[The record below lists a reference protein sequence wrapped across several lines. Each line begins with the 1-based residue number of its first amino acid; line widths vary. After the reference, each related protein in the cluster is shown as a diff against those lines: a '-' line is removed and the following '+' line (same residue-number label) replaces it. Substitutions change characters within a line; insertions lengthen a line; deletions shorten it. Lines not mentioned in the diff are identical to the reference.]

1 MSVTLAQ
8 IDRRVDSAQ
17 ELESVTHTMKGMA
30 AVSVRHFERAA
41 DAMGI
46 YESTLDRGLQV
57 VARHLDADDVAWER
71 HSRFPPRRSAVIVFG
86 SNQGLCG
93 PVNRQVARHA
103 AEVVAA
109 CPTSVFEVV
118 AVGFRLSSEL
128 ELTGVPPDVVLELPN
143 SVDGIS
149 PRAAELLVRID
160 RWRRADPNPAVH
172 LVFPSFRGRH
182 GSFEPAERP
191 LLPFDT
197 ARLRELVGQPWP
209 GRSLPTY
216 TVGRTELLATLV
228 RQSVFAGLTRTFAQ
242 AMASVAASRLVAM
255 DNAQHDVEERLAEL
269 HRERH
274 RLRQAAVTEE
284 LLDVISGFEAM
295 RE

>member
-1 MSVTLAQ
+1 MSVTMAQ

-109 CPTSVFEVV
+109 CPTSVSRWWQWGS
-118 AVGFRLSSEL
+118 ASAPSWNSPGFRPTWCSSCPTASTESAR
-128 ELTGVPPDVVLELPN
+128 GQQNCSYV
-143 SVDGIS
+143 SIAGG
-149 PRAAELLVRID
+149 
-160 RWRRADPNPAVH
+160 ADPNPAVH

-182 GSFEPAERP
+182 AGFEPADRP

-255 DNAQHDVEERLAEL
+255 DNAQRDVEERLAEL

>member
-1 MSVTLAQ
+1 MSVTMAQ

-149 PRAAELLVRID
+149 PRQQNCSYVSIAGGAPIPTQLFTWSFPASAGVMPVSNPLIARCCLSTPLVSVSWSVNLGQAGACPPTPSGVPSCSQ
-160 RWRRADPNPAVH
+160 RWFAN
-172 LVFPSFRGRH
+172 
-182 GSFEPAERP
+182 
-191 LLPFDT
+191 
-197 ARLRELVGQPWP
+197 
-209 GRSLPTY
+209 RSSL
-216 TVGRTELLATLV
+216 G
-228 RQSVFAGLTRTFAQ
+228 
-242 AMASVAASRLVAM
+242 
-255 DNAQHDVEERLAEL
+255 
-269 HRERH
+269 
-274 RLRQAAVTEE
+274 
-284 LLDVISGFEAM
+284 
-295 RE
+295 

>member
-1 MSVTLAQ
+1 LRRCCRHQ
-8 IDRRVDSAQ
+8 IPADLTQRLVHRHELSA
-17 ELESVTHTMKGMA
+17 
-30 AVSVRHFERAA
+30 
-41 DAMGI
+41 
-46 YESTLDRGLQV
+46 
-57 VARHLDADDVAWER
+57 ER

-182 GSFEPAERP
+182 AGFEPADRP

-255 DNAQHDVEERLAEL
+255 DNAQRDVEERLAEL

>member
-93 PVNRQVARHA
+93 PVNRQVGPADDAGQRVLAGRDTHHQEKQRRRNQPAGSRTARTYRSLA
-103 AEVVAA
+103 ARRSQPS
-109 CPTSVFEVV
+109 CSL
-118 AVGFRLSSEL
+118 GLSQL
-128 ELTGVPPDVVLELPN
+128 
-143 SVDGIS
+143 
-149 PRAAELLVRID
+149 PRASCR
-160 RWRRADPNPAVH
+160 
-172 LVFPSFRGRH
+172 FR
-182 GSFEPAERP
+182 
-191 LLPFDT
+191 
-197 ARLRELVGQPWP
+197 
-209 GRSLPTY
+209 
-216 TVGRTELLATLV
+216 
-228 RQSVFAGLTRTFAQ
+228 TR
-242 AMASVAASRLVAM
+242 
-255 DNAQHDVEERLAEL
+255 
-269 HRERH
+269 
-274 RLRQAAVTEE
+274 
-284 LLDVISGFEAM
+284 
-295 RE
+295 